1 MMERTLELL
10 AVDIPESQ
18 NIVSGEN
25 IEQRFRLSSAYHLV
39 QRKKALEHDLVCR

>member
-1 MMERTLELL
+1 MMERTLKLL

-25 IEQRFRLSSAYHLV
+25 LEQRFRLSSAHHLV
-39 QRKKALEHDLVCR
+39 QRKEALEHDLVYR

>member
-1 MMERTLELL
+1 MMKRTLELL
-10 AVDIPESQ
+10 AVDVPESQ

-25 IEQRFRLSSAYHLV
+25 IEQRFSLPSAYHLV